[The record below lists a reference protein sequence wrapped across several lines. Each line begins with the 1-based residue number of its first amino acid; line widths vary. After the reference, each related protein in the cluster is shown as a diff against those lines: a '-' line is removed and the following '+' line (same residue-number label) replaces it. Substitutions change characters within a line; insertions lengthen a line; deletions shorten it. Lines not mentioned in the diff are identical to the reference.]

1 MKQLLESI
9 QSNIQKQLHENDLNL
24 LADIDDDIN
33 LDGEITKKN
42 INYNPQYKPIK
53 FVDLGLPSGNLWA
66 ECNIGANEPWEYGDY
81 FAWAEIAPK
90 KVFSWKTYKY
100 RLDTPLDDTESS
112 KYTCMDDLTTL
123 EQPDDAAAQILGKKW
138 RIPSKSDFD
147 ELLKQPKTIINNYG
161 GLGKKGVAILGN
173 TGQVLFIPLTGIMES
188 RGPREQE
195 YNAALW
201 TNEADVYEDDFAC
214 AFSYY
219 ASFHEHSYY
228 KYVGLN
234 IRAIQKK

>member
-1 MKQLLESI
+1 MNQLLESI
-9 QSNIQKQLHENDLNL
+9 QSQIQKQLHENDLNL
-24 LADIDDDIN
+24 LTDIGDDAN
-33 LDGEITKKN
+33 LDSEITTKN
-42 INYNPQYKPIK
+42 INSNLQQKTVK

-81 FAWAEIAPK
+81 FAWAETTPK
-90 KVFSWKTYKY
+90 KVFSWKTYEY
-100 RLDTPLDDTESS
+100 RLSIPLDDTESL
-112 KYTCMDDLTTL
+112 KYTSIDELTTL
-123 EQPDDAAAQILGKKW
+123 EEDDDAASQILGKKW

-147 ELLKQPKTIINNYG
+147 ELLKQPKAIINNYG

-173 TGQVLFIPLTGIMES
+173 TGQVLFIPLTGIMGS
-188 RGPREQE
+188 RGLREQE

-201 TNEADVYEDDFAC
+201 TNEADVYEDDYAC

-219 ASFHEHSYY
+219 ASFHEHSYE
-228 KYVGLN
+228 KCVGLN

>member
-9 QSNIQKQLHENDLNL
+9 QSQIQKQLHENDLNL
-24 LADIDDDIN
+24 LTDIDDDAN
-33 LDGEITKKN
+33 LDSEITTKN
-42 INYNPQYKPIK
+42 INSNLQQKTVK

-66 ECNIGANEPWEYGDY
+66 ACNIGANEPWEYGDY
-81 FAWAEIAPK
+81 FAWAETAPK
-90 KVFSWKTYKY
+90 KVFSWKTYEY
-100 RLDTPLDDTESS
+100 RLSIPLDDTESS
-112 KYTCMDDLTTL
+112 KYTSIDELTTL
-123 EQPDDAAAQILGKKW
+123 EEDDDAASQILGKKW

-147 ELLKQPKTIINNYG
+147 ELLKQPKAIINNYG

-173 TGQVLFIPLTGIMES
+173 TGQVLFIPLTGIMGS
-188 RGPREQE
+188 RDLREQE

-201 TNEADVYEDDFAC
+201 TNEADVYEDDYAC

-219 ASFHEHSYY
+219 ASFHEHSYE
-228 KYVGLN
+228 KCVGLN

>member
-9 QSNIQKQLHENDLNL
+9 QFQIQKQLYENDLNL
-24 LADIDDDIN
+24 LTDLDDDAN
-33 LDGEITKKN
+33 LDSEITTKN
-42 INYNPQYKPIK
+42 INSNLQQKTVK

-66 ECNIGANEPWEYGDY
+66 ACNIGANEPWEYGDY

-100 RLDTPLDDTESS
+100 RLDNPLDDTESS

-123 EQPDDAAAQILGKKW
+123 EVDDDAASQILGKKW

-147 ELLKQPKTIINNYG
+147 ELLNQPNAIINNYG
-161 GLGKKGVAILGN
+161 GLGKKGIAILGN

-188 RGPREQE
+188 RGLREQE

-201 TNEADVYEDDFAC
+201 TNTVEDYEDDFAC
-214 AFSYY
+214 AFSYHSAFY
-219 ASFHEHSYY
+219 EHSYQ

-234 IRAIQKK
+234 IRAVKKK

>member
-9 QSNIQKQLHENDLNL
+9 QFQIQKQLHENDLNL
-24 LADIDDDIN
+24 LSDIDDDLH
-33 LDGEITKKN
+33 LDGEITTKN
-42 INYNPQYKPIK
+42 INSKLQQKTVK

-66 ECNIGANEPWEYGDY
+66 ACNIGANEPWEYGDY
-81 FAWAEIAPK
+81 FAWAETAPK
-90 KVFSWKTYKY
+90 KVFSWKTYEY
-100 RLDTPLDDTESS
+100 RLAIPLDDTESS
-112 KYTCMDDLTTL
+112 KYTSMDELTTL
-123 EQPDDAAAQILGKKW
+123 EVDDDAASQILGKRW

-147 ELLKQPKTIINNYG
+147 ELLNQPNAIINNYG

-188 RGPREQE
+188 GGLREQE

-201 TNEADVYEDDFAC
+201 TNEADVYDDDYAC

-219 ASFHEHSYY
+219 ASFHEHSYG
-228 KYVGLN
+228 KCIGLN
-234 IRAIQKK
+234 IREIQKK

>member
-1 MKQLLESI
+1 MKLLLESI
-9 QSNIQKQLHENDLNL
+9 QANIQKQLHENDLNL
-24 LADIDDDIN
+24 LADIDSDIN

-42 INYNPQYKPIK
+42 INYNPQYKSVK

-81 FAWAEIAPK
+81 FAWAETAPK
-90 KVFSWKTYKY
+90 KVFAWKTYEY
-100 RLDTPLDDTESS
+100 RLGGPFDDTVSS

-123 EQPDDAAAQILGKKW
+123 EQSDDAATQILGKKW

-147 ELLKQPKTIINNYG
+147 ELLRQPNAIINNYG

-173 TGQVLFIPLTGIMES
+173 TGQVLFIPLTGIIES

-201 TNEADVYEDDFAC
+201 TNEADSYEDDYAC
-214 AFSYY
+214 AFSYK
-219 ASFHEHSYY
+219 ASFHEHSYC
-228 KYVGLN
+228 KCVGLN